1 MTKILKISSLKLSYN
16 SWHFRD
22 PSFGVPPPIYIYIF
36 FSKLISQKKIFPI
49 VEWNLK
55 PTELDGDSLS
65 YNDMMERS
73 VLEERRRERER
84 NIMQEGKALW
94 LQKKQEQLEVELKEQ
109 EDVSSITNFYIYCLH
124 FRKLHIYTI
133 MCWLV
138 VRVDSTT

>member
-1 MTKILKISSLKLSYN
+1 
-16 SWHFRD
+16 
-22 PSFGVPPPIYIYIF
+22 
-36 FSKLISQKKIFPI
+36 
-49 VEWNLK
+49 
-55 PTELDGDSLS
+55 
-65 YNDMMERS
+65 MMERS

-109 EDVSSITNFYIYCLH
+109 EDVSSFTNFYIYCLH

-138 VRVDSTT
+138 VRVDSTS

>member
-1 MTKILKISSLKLSYN
+1 MGTTPKYLYLI
-16 SWHFRD
+16 
-22 PSFGVPPPIYIYIF
+22 
-36 FSKLISQKKIFPI
+36 FSKLISQYFFFPI

-94 LQKKQEQLEVELKEQ
+94 LQKKQEQLEVELREQ
-109 EDVSSITNFYIYCLH
+109 EDVSSSITNYYIYCLH

>member
-1 MTKILKISSLKLSYN
+1 
-16 SWHFRD
+16 
-22 PSFGVPPPIYIYIF
+22 
-36 FSKLISQKKIFPI
+36 
-49 VEWNLK
+49 
-55 PTELDGDSLS
+55 
-65 YNDMMERS
+65 MMERS

-109 EDVSSITNFYIYCLH
+109 EDVSIITNYYIYCLH

>member
-16 SWHFRD
+16 SWHFQN

-36 FSKLISQKKIFPI
+36 LKLISQYFFFPI

-94 LQKKQEQLEVELKEQ
+94 LQKKQEQLEVELREQ
-109 EDVSSITNFYIYCLH
+109 EDVSSSITNYYIYCLH

-133 MCWLV
+133 MCWLL

>member
-1 MTKILKISSLKLSYN
+1 MGYHHLFIFT
-16 SWHFRD
+16 
-22 PSFGVPPPIYIYIF
+22 F
-36 FSKLISQKKIFPI
+36 FSKLISQYFFFPI

-109 EDVSSITNFYIYCLH
+109 EDVSIITNYYIYCLH

-138 VRVDSTT
+138 VRVDSTS

>member
-1 MTKILKISSLKLSYN
+1 MGYYHL
-16 SWHFRD
+16 F
-22 PSFGVPPPIYIYIF
+22 IF
-36 FSKLISQKKIFPI
+36 TFFLKLISQKKIFPI

-94 LQKKQEQLEVELKEQ
+94 LQKKQEQLEVELREQ
-109 EDVSSITNFYIYCLH
+109 EDVSIITNYYIYCLH
-124 FRKLHIYTI
+124 FRKLHIYAI